1 VEQVGTLG
9 GEPLDA
15 EAMGARG
22 LAEAFVAR
30 SRLRGWLFVLG
41 GLVLAIGCLAG
52 FGYFGDKQDAVGQNG
67 VHATATVTSAALYGG
82 PYGPNSFSEHIDV
95 EFSYPGGRATG
106 VRIYIGENDRY
117 RVGQQV
123 EIVYDRAHPHRA
135 VLAHGYRDIGPVG
148 FPLFFGIVFG
158 LVLVVVGVRDIRLAR
173 GARRALQGEART
185 MQASSE
191 LVPSGRARRLALTLR
206 GGDGGSAT
214 LWSARRHGWSSFAHP
229 VDATVFGSTAP
240 GSATV
245 VVDPARSV
253 VTMGRVWKPPWL
265 PHLPRVPHALVPVLF
280 AAVVAVGVGAT
291 VVAAIWTVRLVGDSQ
306 ESNRI
311 QAGPRVLATIV
322 STGKPSGTHQDVK
335 LGYTDLTGA
344 THELRLRYPLGIG
357 GSVIP
362 GMTTT
367 VSYDPSAPQK
377 AELAGHPRHQWQTAL
392 LAGAATL
399 GLTVLWLAIAASLR
413 RARDEAHGHR
423 GHVFASVGGVIVL
436 IGAVARVLIALVV
449 NSTPQEVAFPP
460 NAPALALGRAAPLPR
475 VLSLA
480 PPASGLLVT
489 PPLARR
495 IVSAVWPLRDRAL
508 ANRDLAT
515 VRALESGPALAVDV
529 ARMRSGGA
537 PNRPTP
543 DRAIPAGFRVYV
555 PRQSS
560 WPARFLAEVPTTTDA
575 QPWLEMLIFTR
586 ASAHSHWQ
594 VVYDTGFGAQPGGTV
609 SPEPGNFDEEGY
621 DEVPAGEIPAD
632 DAVPNLGRY
641 WQAWRDDPNPP
652 AAVPPWA
659 PGTWTTEYGRSVADR
674 QNQVGDNGLPE
685 HIAYGDKP
693 APAGE
698 LWTFGVWNEE
708 LVCSPMHQTT
718 TWTGPAG
725 QDANR
730 QKWGPDLAPGV
741 YRTVTADIL
750 REACV
755 LVPRASGQLVAFGAD
770 RVVIHLTGVRS
781 SG

>member
-1 VEQVGTLG
+1 VEQVGTFG

-15 EAMGARG
+15 GATGARG
-22 LAEAFVAR
+22 LAAAYVAR
-30 SRLRGWLFVLG
+30 SRLRGWLFVVS
-41 GLVLAIGCLAG
+41 GLVLTIGCFAG
-52 FGYFGDKQDAVGQNG
+52 FGYFGDKQDAIGKHG
-67 VHATATVTSAALYGG
+67 VHATAMVTSAALYAG
-82 PYGPNSFSEHIDV
+82 PYGPNSFNEHIDV
-95 EFSYPGGRATG
+95 EFAYPGGRATG

-123 EIVYDRAHPHRA
+123 GIVYDPAHPHRA
-135 VLAHGYRDIGPVG
+135 ALAHGYRDIGPVG

-158 LVLVVVGVRDIRLAR
+158 LIFVLVGVRGIRLAHH
-173 GARRALQGEART
+173 ARRALQGEPRT

-191 LVPSGRARRLALTLR
+191 LVSSGRTRRLALTLH
-206 GGDGGSAT
+206 GGEGDHAS
-214 LWSARRHGWSSFAHP
+214 LWSARRHGWSSLAHP

-240 GSATV
+240 GSAAV
-245 VVDPARSV
+245 VVDPARNA
-253 VTMGRVWKPPWL
+253 VTMGRVWKPVWL

-280 AAVVAVGVGAT
+280 ALVVAVGVGAT
-291 VVAAIWTVRLVGDSQ
+291 VIAVIWTVRLVDGTQ

-311 QAGPRVLATIV
+311 QAGPRVLGTIV
-322 STGKPSGTHQDVK
+322 STGKVSGAHQDVT
-335 LGYTDLTGA
+335 LRYVDLAGM
-344 THELRLRYPLGIG
+344 THELAVRYPTGIG
-357 GSVIP
+357 GYVIV

-377 AELAGHPRHQWQTAL
+377 AELAGHPRHRWQTAL

-413 RARDEAHGHR
+413 RARDETHGHR
-423 GHVFASVGGVIVL
+423 GHVFASVGGVVVL
-436 IGAVARVLIALVV
+436 IAAVARVLIALVV
-449 NSTPQEVAFPP
+449 STTPQEVGFPP
-460 NAPALALGRAAPLPR
+460 NAPPLVAGKAAALPR
-475 VLSLA
+475 VLSLP
-480 PPASGLLVT
+480 PPAGGPVVT

-508 ANRDLAT
+508 AGRDLAT

-543 DRAIPAGFRVYV
+543 DRAVPSGTRVYV

-560 WPARFLAEVPTTTDA
+560 WPVRFLAEVPTTSDA
-575 QPWLEMLIFTR
+575 QPWIEMLIFTR
-586 ASAHSHWQ
+586 ASARARWH
-594 VVYDTGFGAQPGGTV
+594 VVYDTGFGAQPGSTV

-632 DAVPNLGRY
+632 DAVPNLARY

-659 PGTWTTEYGRSVADR
+659 PGTWTTEYVQSVADR
-674 QNQVGDNGLPE
+674 QDQVGDNGLPE
-685 HIAYGDKP
+685 HIAYRDNP

-698 LWTFGVWNEE
+698 VWTFGVWNEE

-718 TWTGPAG
+718 TWTGPAH

-770 RVVIHLTGVRS
+770 RVVIHLTGVR
-781 SG
+781 